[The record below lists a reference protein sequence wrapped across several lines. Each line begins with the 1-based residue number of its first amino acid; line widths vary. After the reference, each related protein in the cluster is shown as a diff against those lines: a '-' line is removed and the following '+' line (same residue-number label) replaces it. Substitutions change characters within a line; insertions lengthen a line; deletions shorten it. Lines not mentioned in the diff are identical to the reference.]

1 MSNSKTHPPEEEDHL
16 DLVPLIDC
24 VFLLLLFFILCGR
37 ISFDQRT
44 EMITVPPTKT
54 ARVLEKITDAE
65 WERVIINVFGRTQT
79 SSTGTIPKNT
89 IRVMNGP
96 DFMSTGPND
105 FTSYQRL
112 RQQLDQIYTLAPKI
126 VANEKIPGLM
136 VPKRILEIRAD
147 ANTEF
152 RVVQEIQQIATDT
165 IDPFNKMMTKQI
177 QPKDM
182 KPFIYIDFTTRLP
195 TTKN

>member
-1 MSNSKTHPPEEEDHL
+1 MASHSKNPHQEEDHL

-54 ARVLEKITDAE
+54 ARVLPPEKDAE
-65 WERVIINVFGRTQT
+65 WQRVIINVFGKTQT
-79 SSTGTIPKNT
+79 SPTGTIPKNT
-89 IRVMNGP
+89 IMVNNVN
-96 DFMSTGPND
+96 FISTGPND

-112 RQQLDQIYTLAPKI
+112 RQVLDQIYTLAPKI
-126 VANEKIPGLM
+126 PGNDKIPGLM

-152 RVVQEIQQIATDT
+152 RVVQEVQQVATDT
-165 IDPFNKMMTKQI
+165 IDPFNKMMTKQTT
-177 QPKDM
+177 PKDM
-182 KPFIYIDFTTRLP
+182 KPFIYIDFTTRFP
-195 TTKN
+195 STKGN

>member
-1 MSNSKTHPPEEEDHL
+1 MSSHSKHPHQEEDHL

-54 ARVLEKITDAE
+54 ARILEKGTDAE
-65 WERVIINVFGRTQT
+65 WERIIINVHGKTQT
-79 SSTGTIPKNT
+79 SSVGTIPKNT
-89 IRVMNGP
+89 ITVGKDN
-96 DFMSTGPND
+96 FISTGPND

-112 RQQLDQIYTLAPKI
+112 RQFLDQAYTLAPKI
-126 VANEKIPGLM
+126 PGNEKIPGLM

-147 ANTEF
+147 ADTEF
-152 RVVQEIQQIATDT
+152 RVVQEVQQIATDT
-165 IDPFNKMMTKQI
+165 IDPFNKMMTKQVT
-177 QPKDM
+177 PKDM

-195 TTKN
+195 STK